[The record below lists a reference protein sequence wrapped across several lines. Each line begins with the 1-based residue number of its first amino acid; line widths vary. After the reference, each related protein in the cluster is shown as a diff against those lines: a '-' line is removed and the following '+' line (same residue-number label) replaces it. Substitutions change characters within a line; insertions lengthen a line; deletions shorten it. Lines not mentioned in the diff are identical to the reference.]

1 VRRAAGSRGAEPAPE
16 EYGPIRRENPNVRA
30 QTLQRRQFFAR
41 SLLQHDA
48 DKWAC
53 NRKVCYTPISAP
65 NQGTRKGRELQAF
78 RIAGAGFEPATFGL

>member
-1 VRRAAGSRGAEPAPE
+1 VRRAAGSRGAEPTPE

-30 QTLQRRQFFAR
+30 QMLQRRQLFAAR

-65 NQGTRKGRELQAF
+65 NRGTRKACELQ
-78 RIAGAGFEPATFGL
+78 GLSHA